1 MNFSIKNEVEAV
13 GRIVISKVIA
23 CPSRAPI
30 GKAGCGERK
39 RFWSHG
45 LLAQLVVYTSLSL
58 VPASAYITEL
68 QDIIEPHEPTEFS
81 IVQVAGPF
89 EFPWSFAFLPDSS
102 ILVTERPSRL
112 RLITPGSVAREVAG
126 LPPILN
132 KDLAG
137 LLDVAIDPGFAENR
151 IVYLSY
157 VHGTA
162 AASTVRVLRAKLDE
176 NRTLIDRHVI
186 FESYPAAHSAEQLG
200 GRIAITGDGYLFLTL
215 GDRWKPER
223 AQDLSDHAGS
233 IIRIHTDGSIP
244 KDNPFVSMPGAR
256 PEIWSY
262 GHRNPQGLAINA
274 HTGKLW
280 SHEHGP
286 MGGDELNLV
295 IAGRN
300 YGWPVITFGLDYSGK
315 PIGEGTAKEGMEQ
328 PVHHWTPSIAP
339 SGLAIENAG
348 GVTVFWIGALAGQSL
363 VRLEMQDG
371 RIVREQRL
379 LKDELGRIR
388 DVRIGPDGLLYLI
401 TDGPEGALYRL
412 QPAVE
417 QALRRGTRTPL

>member
-1 MNFSIKNEVEAV
+1 MK
-13 GRIVISKVIA
+13 RI
-23 CPSRAPI
+23 
-30 GKAGCGERK
+30 
-39 RFWSHG
+39 WLLG
-45 LLAQLVVYTSLSL
+45 LLVQPALCASFPLD
-58 VPASAYITEL
+58 PASARITEQEEL
-68 QDIIEPHEPTEFS
+68 IAPVSPTELEAVR
-81 IVQVAGPF
+81 IAGPF
-89 EFPWSFAFLPDSS
+89 EFPWSIAFLPDNS
-102 ILVTERPSRL
+102 ILVTERPGRL
-112 RLITPGSVAREVAG
+112 QLIQPGSVAREVAG

-132 KDLAG
+132 KDHAG

-162 AASTVRVLRAKLDE
+162 AASTIRVLRAKLDE
-176 NRTLIDRHVI
+176 NRALIDRGVI
-186 FESYPAAHSAEQLG
+186 FESYPAAHSAKQLG
-200 GRIAITGDGYLFLTL
+200 GRIAITGDGYLFLAL
-215 GDRWKPER
+215 GDRSTPER
-223 AQDLSDHAGS
+223 AQDRSDHAGS

-244 KDNPFVSMPGAR
+244 KDNPFISMPGAR
-256 PEIWSY
+256 SEIWSY
-262 GHRNPQGLAINA
+262 GHRNHQGLAINA
-274 HTGKLW
+274 HTGRLW
-280 SHEHGP
+280 AHEHGP

-300 YGWPVITFGLDYSGK
+300 YGWPVITFGFDYSGK
-315 PIGEGTAKEGMEQ
+315 PIGEGTAKVGMEQ
-328 PVHHWTPSIAP
+328 PVHHWTPAIAP
-339 SGLAIENAG
+339 SGLAIENAD

-401 TDGPEGALYRL
+401 TDDREGALYRL

-417 QALRRGTRTPL
+417 QALRRGTRTSL